1 MQESTSLL
9 PPDPST
15 FTSVLRPTE
24 VKETTGLYRD
34 YWHESWMQNG
44 AHSEL
49 YQHIHYQ
56 SSGSYCQVVND
67 VSSIRD
73 LIPESDPAD
82 KILFLEREKK
92 KISFCEM
99 NFNAQF

>member
-15 FTSVLRPTE
+15 FTSMLRPTE
-24 VKETTGLYRD
+24 VKEPTGLYRD
-34 YWHESWMQNG
+34 YWHESRMQNG

-56 SSGSYCQVVND
+56 FSSSYCQVVKD

-73 LIPESDPAD
+73 TIPESDPAD
-82 KILFLEREKK
+82 KILFLER
-92 KISFCEM
+92 
-99 NFNAQF
+99 N